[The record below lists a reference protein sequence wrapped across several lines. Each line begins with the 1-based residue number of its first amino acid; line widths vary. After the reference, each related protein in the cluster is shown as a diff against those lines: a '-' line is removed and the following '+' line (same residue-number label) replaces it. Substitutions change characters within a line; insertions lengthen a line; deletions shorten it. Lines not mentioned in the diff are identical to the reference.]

1 MADLVLFKPRRDVDA
16 EANLEEFVLHCRDRI
31 TVFGSDLVF
40 DEDSWNVTKWISL
53 KGKGKSQLRA
63 VFSSWTGGTD
73 TTASPMPEPFRSF
86 AKAYFRYQH
95 ALRPTKVIGFRLA
108 ALRALCAALEE
119 HSSSAPSRAEAGV
132 FNRASQLIAAHFAG
146 EAAYRVGGQ
155 LEMIAELMD
164 DNRLGALPLMWRNP
178 LKRPSTGTARV
189 GVEFDARR
197 EEKLPSAYAL
207 DSLARAF
214 RAASEP
220 VELVVTSVAAILCS
234 APDRVSEVLCLPENC
249 EVRQKKG
256 TDGAIAYGLRFW
268 PSKGADPM
276 VKWIVPSM
284 TSIVEEALNRIRGA
298 TKEAREVAAWYEANP
313 SSLFLPSH
321 LDHLRR
327 QAVWTR
333 DEIGEA
339 LFVTP
344 MSTGSVTAWCKTN
357 DVPLERRGRGD
368 YVANFDDVE
377 RAVLKLMPERF
388 PVLDVETG
396 LRFSEALCVVRRHE
410 LNESKTTYRCVVDA
424 IDQGFVATGL
434 GNRSEHGFRS
444 VFERLG
450 LFEADGT
457 PIAIRSHQFRH
468 YLNTLAQRGG
478 LSELDI
484 AKWSGRKDIGQNSA
498 YNHMSDRDVQ
508 ARLTELIEDEARAS
522 GKEIVLARVNIVPR
536 AKFAEMGIQAAH
548 TTDFGFCAHDYA
560 LSPCQVHMDCT
571 NCNEQVCIKG
581 DEVGEMNVRAKLKET
596 QMLLLDAEAAE
607 TEKAY
612 GATRWVRHQRV
623 TLERL
628 TQLLA
633 ILEDPRVP
641 RGAVIRLSHIKTASR
656 LEQAVDAR
664 KLISDEAKPALLAWR
679 VVEEEAVE

>member
-1 MADLVLFKPRRDVDA
+1 MAELVLFKPRRDVDA
-16 EANLEEFVLHCRDRI
+16 EKNLEEFVWHCRERL

-53 KGKGKSQLRA
+53 RGKGKSQLRA
-63 VFSSWTGGTD
+63 VFSSWAGGTE
-73 TTASPMPEPFRSF
+73 TATSSIPEPFRSF

-108 ALRALCAALEE
+108 ALRALCAALGERGT
-119 HSSSAPSRAEAGV
+119 SAPFHADAGV
-132 FNRASQLIAAHFAG
+132 FNRASQLIATHFAG

-164 DNRLGALPLMWRNP
+164 NNRLGALPLMWRNP

-214 RAASEP
+214 RAASDP
-220 VELVVTSVAAILCS
+220 VDLVVTSVAAILCS
-234 APDRVSEVLCLPENC
+234 APDRVSEVLCLRENC

-256 TDGAIAYGLRFW
+256 ADGAIAYGLRFW

-284 TSIVEEALNRIRGA
+284 ASIVEEALNRIRGA

-313 SSLFLPSH
+313 TALFLPSQ
-321 LDHLRR
+321 LEHLRR
-327 QAVWTR
+327 KAVWTR
-333 DEIGEA
+333 EEIGAA
-339 LFVTP
+339 LFVRP
-344 MSTGSVTAWCKTN
+344 MSVNAVTAWCKTN
-357 DVPLERRGRGD
+357 DVPLEKRGSGN
-368 YVANFDDVE
+368 YVANFADVE
-377 RAVLKLMPERF
+377 RAILKLMPERF

-396 LRFSEALCVVRRHE
+396 LRFSQALCVVRRHE
-410 LNESKTTYRCVVDA
+410 LNGSKTTYRCVVDA
-424 IDQGFVATGL
+424 ITQGFVATGL
-434 GNRSEHGFRS
+434 GNRSEHGFGS
-444 VFERLG
+444 IFERLG

-468 YLNTLAQRGG
+468 YLNTLAQNGG

-508 ARLTELIEDEARAS
+508 SRLTELIEGEARAR
-522 GKEIVLARVNIVPR
+522 GKEMVVARVNIVPR

-560 LSPCQVHMDCT
+560 LSPCQVHMDCI

-581 DEVGEMNVRAKLKET
+581 DEIGEMNLRANLNEV
-596 QMLLLDAEAAE
+596 QMLLLEAEVAE

-623 TLERL
+623 AHERL
-628 TQLLA
+628 TQLLG

-641 RGAVIRLSHIKTASR
+641 RGAVIRLRHIKGASR
-656 LEQAVDAR
+656 LEHAVDAR
-664 KLISDEAKPALLAWR
+664 KLISEEAIPALLAWS
-679 VVEEEAVE
+679 VVEEEALE